1 MTHPVASMDV
11 RTPAVQCAVDEAAA
25 PQRELVLHHFDASPF
40 SEKLRAVLGF
50 KRLAWRSVTV
60 PALMPKPD
68 VVALTGGY
76 RRTPFLQIGADVY
89 CDTALVC
96 DVLERLQPDPP
107 LYPPAVA
114 ALARVLAQWA
124 DDSLFWAAV
133 RHNRGPLGANVQ
145 IGLAPEQARA
155 VFEDRKAMG
164 FDLDWQR
171 PADATVPYQT
181 YLQRLAQ
188 LLDGRDFLLGE
199 QPCIAD
205 FSAYHPLWLAQLR
218 SPPVRDLLAPW
229 PGVAQWLARMQAIGH
244 GRAQPLA
251 PEQAIALAAQ
261 AEPLAPGANLLPDD
275 ATVDVHGIALGSPVA
290 VAAQSFGTEPTC
302 GILVAATRTHYSVR
316 HDNPRAGRVH
326 VHFPRIGYVLR
337 QTETERTDMETYR
350 PHRASTIAH
359 APGDPP
365 GAPL

>member
-1 MTHPVASMDV
+1 MT
-11 RTPAVQCAVDEAAA
+11 
-25 PQRELVLHHFDASPF
+25 ELVLHHFDASPF

-50 KRLAWRSVTV
+50 KRLDWMSVKV
-60 PALMPKPD
+60 PAMMPKPD

-96 DVLERLQPDPP
+96 DVLERLQPAAP

-114 ALARVLAQWA
+114 ALARVVAQWA

-133 RHNRGPLGANVQ
+133 RHNRGPMGSSAQ
-145 IGLAPEQARA
+145 MGFAPQQARA
-155 VFEDRKAMG
+155 IFEDRKAMG
-164 FDLDWQR
+164 FDLEWQR

-188 LLDGRDFLLGE
+188 LLVGRDFLLGA

-218 SPPVRDLLAPW
+218 NPPVRDLLAPW
-229 PGVAQWLARMQAIGH
+229 PAVAQWLTRMQAIGH
-244 GRAQPLA
+244 GVAQPLD
-251 PEQAIALAAQ
+251 PEQAIARAAQ
-261 AEPLAPGANLLPDD
+261 SEPLAPGANLLPESEH
-275 ATVDVHGIALGSPVA
+275 ADVHGIALGSPVA
-290 VAAQSFGTEPTC
+290 VAAQSFGTEPTW
-302 GILVAATRTHYSVR
+302 GLLVAATRTHFSVR
-316 HDNPRAGRVH
+316 HENARAGRVH

-337 QTETERTDMETYR
+337 QLEPERTDMETHR
-350 PHRASTIAH
+350 PDRASTITH
-359 APGDPP
+359 APGDSP
-365 GAPL
+365 GARL